1 MKSVFSL
8 SWIKS
13 KQPRKQRK
21 FQANASLHTR
31 RKFLGCNLS
40 KELRAKYNMRTIS
53 LKKGDKVKIMR
64 GQFKGQ
70 EGNIDRVDIKRTK
83 VYVSIA
89 QITKKD
95 GSKVYYPQN
104 PSNLMVM
111 SLNLDD
117 PKRIK
122 NTKSKKKEGD
132 NDGKKS
138 Q

>member
-21 FQANASLHTR
+21 YQANASLHTR

-40 KELRAKYNMRTIS
+40 KELRTQHNMRTIP
-53 LKKGDKVKIMR
+53 LKKGDKIKIMR

-83 VYVSIA
+83 VYVNVA

-104 PSNLMVM
+104 PSNLMIM
-111 SLNLDD
+111 ALNLDD

-122 NTKSKKKEGD
+122 NPKVKKKEGD

>member
-21 FQANASLHTR
+21 YQANASLHTR
-31 RKFLGCNLS
+31 RTFLGCNLS
-40 KELRAKYNMRTIS
+40 KELRTKHNIRTIS
-53 LKKGDKVKIMR
+53 LKKGDKVKVMR
-64 GQFKGQ
+64 GQFKGK
-70 EGNIDRVDIKRTK
+70 EGNVDRVDNKRTK
-83 VYVSIA
+83 IYVNVA

-95 GSKVYYPQN
+95 GSKVYYPLN
-104 PSNLMVM
+104 PSNLMIT

-122 NTKSKKKEGD
+122 QTKIQGEK
-132 NDGKKS
+132 DGKKS